1 MTPEPLHPQ
10 LPAKPLSRS
19 GAGSL
24 GRSIGVGSLVVALLV
39 GIQLG
44 AIPWR
49 YRRQIWQLQG
59 FVLGAFVGY
68 GLGRMLAAAPEADAS
83 DRKPPQLPRN

>member
-1 MTPEPLHPQ
+1 MTPD
-10 LPAKPLSRS
+10 PLSPQPP
-19 GAGSL
+19 AGNL
-24 GRSIGVGSLVVALLV
+24 GRTIGVGTLVVALLV

-59 FVLGAFVGY
+59 FVLGAFLGY
-68 GLGRMLAAAPEADAS
+68 GLGRMRAAAPEPDAS
-83 DRKPPQLPRN
+83 NRKPPQLPHS